1 MTEKSRKRNSNVKLE
16 QRNPPVSKKTKDS
29 QNGASLLGCLNSEQ
43 IQERISLIDQGFYLK
58 CPPDFLSF
66 YEFCKTLSNDAP
78 LDALSEIGFRLV
90 GPFEILHYGSK
101 DQVKKGQWSNHY
113 RFYHDPPEF
122 VTVVVCSNDQS
133 HIGYFRDSYES
144 TPFVAKSTATISG
157 VIEYCGQNLFAFLR
171 TVLDRK
177 TSCHTSHLLESFDEF
192 VSAKNILIDDSSS
205 FIKHRKKHQVCATTN
220 SIGLMIDV
228 SEGDIGYRP
237 ISVSYSELNSR
248 LQSIVNA
255 NSNEAQLAK
264 FIPLDELITYANFAN
279 DEGDFGQGLELGL
292 SLLAFHPKARPLKS
306 ADVLNNKIK
315 HLLSVGYKLA
325 KKNEFSQVIEAHMD
339 DRRIE
344 PLTFT

>member
-78 LDALSEIGFRLV
+78 LA
-90 GPFEILHYGSK
+90 
-101 DQVKKGQWSNHY
+101 
-113 RFYHDPPEF
+113 
-122 VTVVVCSNDQS
+122 
-133 HIGYFRDSYES
+133 
-144 TPFVAKSTATISG
+144 
-157 VIEYCGQNLFAFLR
+157 
-171 TVLDRK
+171 
-177 TSCHTSHLLESFDEF
+177 
-192 VSAKNILIDDSSS
+192 
-205 FIKHRKKHQVCATTN
+205 
-220 SIGLMIDV
+220 
-228 SEGDIGYRP
+228 
-237 ISVSYSELNSR
+237 ELNSR